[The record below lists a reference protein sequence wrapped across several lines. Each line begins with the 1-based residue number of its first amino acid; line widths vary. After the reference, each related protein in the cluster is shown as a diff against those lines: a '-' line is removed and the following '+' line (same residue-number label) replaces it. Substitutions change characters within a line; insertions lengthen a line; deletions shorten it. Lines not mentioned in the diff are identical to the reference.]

1 MNKKKDIQKDISLLE
16 LILLKIE
23 RYFDN
28 KLPISSL
35 IYDLENYLNQLI
47 TIDRSWEKKFRLI
60 WLDIEIAYSLALDS
74 GLEEPTGEEKII
86 AENSIL
92 SLKKMAQDKL
102 TNLKIQM

>member
-35 IYDLENYLNQLI
+35 IYDLENYLNQI
-47 TIDRSWEKKFRLI
+47 TTIDRS
-60 WLDIEIAYSLALDS
+60 
-74 GLEEPTGEEKII
+74 
-86 AENSIL
+86 
-92 SLKKMAQDKL
+92 
-102 TNLKIQM
+102 